1 MTCERHQRPGE
12 KRGEGRRGC
21 YPGWRFAAGKE
32 MEKGEE
38 EESWEKMSGNWAE
51 AGEEM

>member
-1 MTCERHQRPGE
+1 M
-12 KRGEGRRGC
+12 RGRRGQGGGGGRRGC